1 MSLTE
6 LVIKRPTLVVVIF
19 TVLAFLGYESYKTLN
34 YELLP
39 KISPPVLTIATVY
52 PGASP
57 SEIENTV
64 SKKIEDVI
72 STLENISSIRTNSSE
87 GVSFVVVEFS
97 QSADIDK
104 SLQEAQRRLNA
115 LIPNLPKDC
124 KAPTVSKFAFDEL
137 PILRMGCI
145 SNLPGP
151 QFADQL
157 KNQIIPRISQVAGVG
172 QVIIIGAEQREIKIN
187 VSTDKLKA
195 YGLSILQVS
204 QVIQSSN
211 MDFPTGSIKDSDAQY
226 VVRLAGKFSTIDQ
239 IKNLIIGKSR
249 TGGDILLKDVAE
261 IEDGIKEQKQ
271 INRINGKTS
280 VGILVQ
286 KQTDANAVN
295 VSKLVREEL
304 KKLEKDYEKIGL
316 KFDIALDGS
325 EYTLEAANAVKHDLM
340 LAVLLVAAVMLL
352 FLHSLVNSFI
362 VMVAIPASLVCTF
375 IVMYLLGFTLNLMT
389 LLGLSLVIGILVDD
403 SIVVL
408 ENIYRHLEM
417 GKKPKIAALVG
428 RNEIAFTAVSITL
441 VDVVVFLPLGLT
453 SGIIGNIMREFSI
466 VVVISTLAS
475 LFVSFTVTPV
485 MASRF
490 TKLEHINP
498 KTPLGFISYWFEK
511 GYNYFVNDYLS
522 LLKWSLNHKFI
533 VLSLAAILF
542 LGSFALVGFGFI
554 GGEFMTPADRGEFS
568 VTLELPTSAKLEE
581 TNLVSQ
587 KLEKEL
593 MKFPQIEKVQAT
605 VGSSTD
611 GFISQSSNNISEVSI
626 KLVPRKERKETTDEM
641 MEKVRDIA
649 TVIPGVKARVSRIGI
664 FGGSDQTPIQLV
676 VKGDDYEQ
684 VYEYAN
690 FIANITSKI
699 PGTADVKLSAELGK
713 PELKVELDREKM
725 TNLGLNIAEV
735 GMSLRTALTG
745 NDDAKFRVGNDEY
758 DIRIVLDQ
766 ADRNQTQ
773 QLKDMVFINR
783 MGKPIFLK
791 QFAEIKEG
799 IGPSKLERKDRS
811 PAIVVM
817 SQVNGRPSGSV
828 GADIKKELN
837 QYYAIGKIPSSISVL
852 YEGDLKNQSE
862 ANSSLSTAFIVA
874 FLFTYLIMVGLY
886 DSYIYPFVVLFS
898 IPLAIIG
905 ALLALA
911 MTMNNLNVFS
921 ILGLIMLMGLVAKNA
936 ILLVDFTN
944 EARSRGME
952 LYEAVIESGK
962 QRLRPILMTTLS
974 MVIGLLPI
982 AIAAGAGSEWKAGL
996 AWALIGG
1003 LSSSMF
1009 LTLIVV
1015 PAVYIVVTRIVEKIQ
1030 KLLGM
1035 KVSTVRTLDQDD
1047 EFTIELREYE
1057 AQQKIQNLNGNLRKD
1072 TQPIILN

>member
-6 LVIKRPTLVVVIF
+6 LVIKRPSLVVVIF
-19 TVLAFLGYESYKTLN
+19 SVLAFLGYESYKTLN

-39 KISPPVLTIATVY
+39 KITPPVLTIATVY

-57 SEIENTV
+57 SEVENTV

-72 STLENISSIRTNSSE
+72 STLEKISSIRTNSAE
-87 GVSFVVVEFS
+87 GISFVVVEFT

-137 PILRMGCI
+137 PILRMGAV

-157 KNQIIPRISQVAGVG
+157 KNQILPRISQVAGVG
-172 QVIIIGAEQREIKIN
+172 QVIVIGAEQREIKIN
-187 VSTDKLKA
+187 VSTDKLKS
-195 YGLSILQVS
+195 YNLSLLQVS
-204 QVIQSSN
+204 QAIQASN
-211 MDFPTGSIKDSDAQY
+211 MDFPTGNIKDQDAQF

-249 TGGDILLKDVAE
+249 TGGDILLKDIAE
-261 IEDGIKEQKQ
+261 IEDGIKEAKQ

-295 VSKLVREEL
+295 VSKLVRQEL
-304 KKLEKDYEKIGL
+304 EKLEKDYSKIQL
-316 KFDIALDGS
+316 KFDIAVDGS
-325 EYTLEAANAVKHDLM
+325 EYTLEAADAVKHDLM
-340 LAVLLVAAVMLL
+340 LAVFLVAAVMLL

-375 IVMYLLGFTLNLMT
+375 IAMYLLGYTLNLMT

-428 RNEIAFTAVSITL
+428 RNEIAFTAMSITL

-453 SGIIGNIMREFSI
+453 TGIIGNIMREFSM
-466 VVVISTLAS
+466 VVVVSTLAS
-475 LFVSFTVTPV
+475 LFVSFTVTPT

-490 TKLEHINP
+490 SKLEHINP
-498 KTPLGFISYWFEK
+498 KTPLGFIGYWFEK
-511 GYNYFVNDYLS
+511 GYDYLAKDYLS
-522 LLKWSLNHKFI
+522 LLKWALNHKFI
-533 VLSLAAILF
+533 VLSLATILF

-581 TNLVSQ
+581 TNLISQ

-611 GFISQSSNNISEVSI
+611 GFVSQSSNNISEVSI
-626 KLVPRKERKETTDEM
+626 KLVPREERKETTEEM
-641 MEKVRDIA
+641 MEKVRELA
-649 TVIPGVKARVSRIGI
+649 TSMPGIKARVSPIGI
-664 FGGSDQTPIQLV
+664 FGGANQTPIQLV

-684 VYEYAN
+684 VYDAAN
-690 FIANITSKI
+690 FIMNVTSKV
-699 PGTADVKLSAELGK
+699 PGTADVRLSAEMGK

-725 TNLGLNIAEV
+725 TTFGLNIAEV
-735 GMSLRTALTG
+735 GMTLRTALTG
-745 NDDAKFRVGNDEY
+745 DDDAKFRVGIDEY
-758 DIRIVLDQ
+758 DIRIVLDE
-766 ADRNQTQ
+766 ADKSQTK
-773 QLKDMVFINR
+773 QLHDMIFINR

-791 QFAEIKEG
+791 QFASIKEG
-799 IGPSKLERKDRS
+799 VGPSKLERKDRS
-811 PAIVVM
+811 PAIVIL

-828 GADIKKELN
+828 GADIKKELDK
-837 QYYAIGKIPSSISVL
+837 YYAEGKIPSNITVM

-862 ANSSLSTAFIVA
+862 ANTSLSTAFIVA

-1009 LTLIVV
+1009 LTLVVV
-1015 PAVYIVVTRIVEKIQ
+1015 PAVYIVVTRIVEKVQ

-1035 KVSTVRTLDQDD
+1035 QVSTVRKLDEEDD
-1047 EFTIELREYE
+1047 FTIELREYE
-1057 AQQKIQNLNGNLRKD
+1057 AQQKLLNSQNGKHPEK
-1072 TQPIILN
+1072 QPIILN